1 MKDFKSIAYVAVGAC
16 SYGVLATIVKY
27 ANDLGIKT
35 SALTF
40 LQFFVGFLVLVLL
53 NRFKKNSGKSEKIKT
68 SSKIKLTIWGTAL
81 GLTTTL
87 YYLSIQYIPVSLG
100 IILLMQSIWISLIIE
115 IFITK
120 KKPSL
125 YKIISV
131 VIALTGTLL
140 STNIFN
146 QNVIIDF
153 RGLLLGFGAGISYSI
168 AIFAS
173 SSIESQV
180 SSSIR
185 SQYLVLGG
193 LILVVLFWNIDI
205 IKNINLSSLPWG
217 ILIAI
222 FGTILPPL
230 LFTKGIPKTGIALAN
245 IIASLEIP
253 VSILSAIIIL
263 NESVALIQ
271 WIGVLIILIAVLTI
285 NKKINSRVS

>member
-1 MKDFKSIAYVAVGAC
+1 MKDFKSILYVAIGAC
-16 SYGVLATIVKY
+16 SYGVLASIVKY

-40 LQFFVGFLVLVLL
+40 LQFFVGFLFLFLL
-53 NRFKKNSGKSEKIKT
+53 NLLKKNSETTEKIKT
-68 SSKIKLTIWGTAL
+68 SSKIKLIIWGTAL

-115 IFITK
+115 IFVTK
-120 KKPSL
+120 TKPSFM
-125 YKIISV
+125 KIISV
-131 VIALTGTLL
+131 IIALIGTFLA
-140 STNIFN
+140 TDIFN
-146 QNVIIDF
+146 QGVTLDF
-153 RGLLLGFGAGISYSI
+153 RGILLGFSAGVSYSI

-173 SSIESQV
+173 SNIESQIK
-180 SSSIR
+180 SSIR

-193 LILVVLFWNIDI
+193 LILITLFWNFNIIRDI
-205 IKNINLSSLPWG
+205 SIEALPWG
-217 ILIAI
+217 ILIAV

-263 NESVALIQ
+263 NESVNLIQ
-271 WIGVLIILIAVLTI
+271 WIGVAIILFAVVTI
-285 NKKINSRVS
+285 NKNLGI

>member
-1 MKDFKSIAYVAVGAC
+1 MKDFKSIVYVAVGAC

-40 LQFFVGFLVLVLL
+40 LQFFVGFVVLFLL
-53 NRFKKNSGKSEKIKT
+53 NRFKKNIGKSEKIKT
-68 SSKIKLTIWGTAL
+68 SSKIKLMIWGTAL

-140 STNIFN
+140 ATNIFN

-230 LFTKGIPKTGIALAN
+230 FFTKGIPKTGIALAN

-263 NESVALIQ
+263 NESVAIIQ
-271 WIGVLIILIAVLTI
+271 WIGVLIILIAVVTI
-285 NKKINSRVS
+285 NKKINSNAS

>member
-1 MKDFKSIAYVAVGAC
+1 MKDFKSILYVAIGAC

-40 LQFFVGFLVLVLL
+40 LQFFVGFLFLFLL
-53 NRFKKNSGKSEKIKT
+53 NLLKKNSETTEKIKT
-68 SSKIKLTIWGTAL
+68 SSKIKLIIWGIAL

-115 IFITK
+115 IFVTK
-120 KKPSL
+120 TKPSFL
-125 YKIISV
+125 KIISV
-131 VIALTGTLL
+131 IIALIGTFLATDL
-140 STNIFN
+140 FN
-146 QNVIIDF
+146 QAVTLDF
-153 RGLLLGFGAGISYSI
+153 RGILLGFSAGVSYSI

-173 SSIESQV
+173 SNIESQIK
-180 SSSIR
+180 SSVR

-193 LILVVLFWNIDI
+193 LILITLFWNFNIIRDI
-205 IKNINLSSLPWG
+205 SLEALPWG
-217 ILIAI
+217 ILIAV

-263 NESVALIQ
+263 NESINLIQ
-271 WIGVLIILIAVLTI
+271 WIGVAIILFAVVTI
-285 NKKINSRVS
+285 NKNLGI

>member
-1 MKDFKSIAYVAVGAC
+1 MKDFKSIVYVAVGAC

-68 SSKIKLTIWGTAL
+68 SSKIKLMVWGTAL

-120 KKPSL
+120 KKPSF

-140 STNIFN
+140 ATNIFN

-263 NESVALIQ
+263 NESVAIIQ
-271 WIGVLIILIAVLTI
+271 WIGVLIILIAVVTI
-285 NKKINSRVS
+285 NKKINSNAS

>member
-1 MKDFKSIAYVAVGAC
+1 MKDFKSIVYVAVGAC

-53 NRFKKNSGKSEKIKT
+53 NRFKNNSGKSEKIKT
-68 SSKIKLTIWGTAL
+68 SSKIKLMIWGTTL

-120 KKPSL
+120 KKPSF

-140 STNIFN
+140 ATNIFN

-263 NESVALIQ
+263 NESVVLIQ
-271 WIGVLIILIAVLTI
+271 WIGVLIILIAVVTI
-285 NKKINSRVS
+285 NKKINSSVS

>member
-1 MKDFKSIAYVAVGAC
+1 MKDFKSNVYVAVGAC

-53 NRFKKNSGKSEKIKT
+53 NHFKKNSGKSEKIKT
-68 SSKIKLTIWGTAL
+68 SSKIKLTIWGMAL

-120 KKPSL
+120 KKPSF

-140 STNIFN
+140 ATNIFN

-180 SSSIR
+180 SSSMR
-185 SQYLVLGG
+185 SQYLVFGG
-193 LILVVLFWNIDI
+193 LILVVSFWNIDI
-205 IKNINLSSLPWG
+205 IKNINLSSLPCG

-263 NESVALIQ
+263 NESVAIIQ
-271 WIGVLIILIAVLTI
+271 WIGVLIILIAVVTI
-285 NKKINSRVS
+285 NKKINSSVS

>member
-1 MKDFKSIAYVAVGAC
+1 MKDFKSILYVAIGAC

-40 LQFFVGFLVLVLL
+40 LQFFVGFLFLFLL
-53 NRFKKNSGKSEKIKT
+53 NLLKKNSETTEKIKT
-68 SSKIKLTIWGTAL
+68 SSKIKLIIWGTAL

-115 IFITK
+115 IFVTK
-120 KKPSL
+120 TKPSFL
-125 YKIISV
+125 KIISV
-131 VIALTGTLL
+131 IIALIGTFLATDL
-140 STNIFN
+140 FN
-146 QNVIIDF
+146 QGVILDF
-153 RGLLLGFGAGISYSI
+153 RGILSGFSAGVSYSI
-168 AIFAS
+168 AIFVS
-173 SSIESQV
+173 SNIESQIK
-180 SSSIR
+180 SSVR

-193 LILVVLFWNIDI
+193 LILITLFWNFNIIRDI
-205 IKNINLSSLPWG
+205 SIEALPWG
-217 ILIAI
+217 ILIAV

-230 LFTKGIPKTGIALAN
+230 LFTKAIPKTGIALAN

-263 NESVALIQ
+263 NESVNLIQ
-271 WIGVLIILIAVLTI
+271 WIGVAIILFAVFTI
-285 NKKINSRVS
+285 NKNLGI

>member
-1 MKDFKSIAYVAVGAC
+1 MKDFKSIVYVAVGAC

-68 SSKIKLTIWGTAL
+68 SSKIKLMIWGTAL

-120 KKPSL
+120 KKPSF

-140 STNIFN
+140 ATNIFN

-153 RGLLLGFGAGISYSI
+153 RGLLFGFGAGISYSI

-180 SSSIR
+180 SSSMR

-193 LILVVLFWNIDI
+193 LILVILFWNIDI

-263 NESVALIQ
+263 NESVAIIQ
-271 WIGVLIILIAVLTI
+271 WIGVLIILIAVVTI

>member
-1 MKDFKSIAYVAVGAC
+1 MKDFKSILYVAIGAC

-40 LQFFVGFLVLVLL
+40 LQFFVGFLFLFLL
-53 NRFKKNSGKSEKIKT
+53 NLLKKNSETTEKIKT
-68 SSKIKLTIWGTAL
+68 SSKIKLIIWGTAL

-87 YYLSIQYIPVSLG
+87 YYLLIQYIPVSLG

-115 IFITK
+115 IFVTK
-120 KKPSL
+120 TKPSFM
-125 YKIISV
+125 KIISV
-131 VIALTGTLL
+131 IIALIGTFLA
-140 STNIFN
+140 TDIFN
-146 QNVIIDF
+146 QGVTLDF
-153 RGLLLGFGAGISYSI
+153 RGILLGFSAGVSYSI

-173 SSIESQV
+173 SNIESQIK
-180 SSSIR
+180 SSVR

-193 LILVVLFWNIDI
+193 LILITLFWNFNIIRDI
-205 IKNINLSSLPWG
+205 SLEALPWG
-217 ILIAI
+217 ILIAV

-253 VSILSAIIIL
+253 VSLLSAIIIL
-263 NESVALIQ
+263 NESVNLIQ
-271 WIGVLIILIAVLTI
+271 WIGVAIILFAVVTI
-285 NKKINSRVS
+285 NKNLGI

>member
-1 MKDFKSIAYVAVGAC
+1 MKDFKSILYVAIGAC

-40 LQFFVGFLVLVLL
+40 LQFFVGFLFLFLL
-53 NRFKKNSGKSEKIKT
+53 NLLKKNSETTEKIKT
-68 SSKIKLTIWGTAL
+68 SSKIKLIIWGTAL

-115 IFITK
+115 IFVTK
-120 KKPSL
+120 TKPSFM
-125 YKIISV
+125 KIISV
-131 VIALTGTLL
+131 MIALIGTFLA
-140 STNIFN
+140 TDIFN
-146 QNVIIDF
+146 QAVTLDF
-153 RGLLLGFGAGISYSI
+153 RGILLGFSAGVSYSI
-168 AIFAS
+168 AIFVS
-173 SSIESQV
+173 SNIESQIK
-180 SSSIR
+180 SSVR

-193 LILVVLFWNIDI
+193 LILITLFWNFNIIRDI
-205 IKNINLSSLPWG
+205 SIEALPWG
-217 ILIAI
+217 ILIAV

-263 NESVALIQ
+263 NESVNLIQ
-271 WIGVLIILIAVLTI
+271 WIGVAIILFAVVTI
-285 NKKINSRVS
+285 NKNLGI

>member
-1 MKDFKSIAYVAVGAC
+1 MKDFKSILYVAVGAC
-16 SYGVLATIVKY
+16 SYGVLVTIVKY

-53 NRFKKNSGKSEKIKT
+53 NRFKKNTEKTEKIKN
-68 SSKIKLTIWGTAL
+68 SSKIKLIIWGTAL

-120 KKPSL
+120 KKPSF

-131 VIALTGTLL
+131 VIALAGTLL
-140 STNIFN
+140 ATNIFN

-153 RGLLLGFGAGISYSI
+153 RGILLGFGAGIFYSI

-173 SSIESQV
+173 SSIESKV
-180 SSSIR
+180 PSSIR
-185 SQYLVLGG
+185 SQYLVFGG
-193 LILVVLFWNIDI
+193 LILIVLFWNIDI
-205 IKNINLSSLPWG
+205 IKDLNINSLPWG

-222 FGTILPPL
+222 FGTILLPL
-230 LFTKGIPKTGIALAN
+230 LFTRGIPKTGIALAN

-263 NESVALIQ
+263 NESVVMIQ
-271 WIGVLIILIAVLTI
+271 WIGVLIILIAVITI
-285 NKKINSRVS
+285 NKKIKPSVS

>member
-1 MKDFKSIAYVAVGAC
+1 MKDFKSIVYVAVGAC

-40 LQFFVGFLVLVLL
+40 LQFFVGFLVLFLL

-68 SSKIKLTIWGTAL
+68 SSKIKLIIWGTAL

-120 KKPSL
+120 KKPSF

-140 STNIFN
+140 ATNIFN

-263 NESVALIQ
+263 NESVAIIQ
-271 WIGVLIILIAVLTI
+271 WIGVLIILIAVVTI

>member
-1 MKDFKSIAYVAVGAC
+1 MKDLKSIIYVAVGAC

-40 LQFFVGFLVLVLL
+40 LQFFVGFIFLVLL
-53 NRFKKNSGKSEKIKT
+53 NRLKKSPQNIEKIQT
-68 SSKIKLTIWGTAL
+68 SSKIKLMIWGTAL

-100 IILLMQSIWISLIIE
+100 IILLMQSIWISLILE

-120 KKPSL
+120 KKPSFL
-125 YKIISV
+125 KIFSV

-140 STNIFN
+140 ATNIFN
-146 QNVIIDF
+146 QNVEIDF

-173 SSIESQV
+173 SSIDSKIP
-180 SSSIR
+180 SSIR

-193 LILVVLFWNIDI
+193 LILITLFWNINIFKD
-205 IKNINLSSLPWG
+205 INLNSLPWG

-230 LFTKGIPKTGIALAN
+230 LFTKGIPKTGISLAN

-253 VSILSAIIIL
+253 VSILSAIFIL
-263 NESVALIQ
+263 NESVDLIQ
-271 WIGVLIILIAVLTI
+271 WIGVLIILISVLAI
-285 NKKINSRVS
+285 NFKRKPM

>member
-1 MKDFKSIAYVAVGAC
+1 MKDFKSILYVAIGAC

-40 LQFFVGFLVLVLL
+40 LQFFVGFLFLFLL
-53 NRFKKNSGKSEKIKT
+53 NLLKKNSDTTEKIKT
-68 SSKIKLTIWGTAL
+68 SSKIKLIIWGTAL

-115 IFITK
+115 IFVTK
-120 KKPSL
+120 TKPSFL
-125 YKIISV
+125 KIISV
-131 VIALTGTLL
+131 MIALIGTFLA
-140 STNIFN
+140 TDIFN
-146 QNVIIDF
+146 QGVILDF
-153 RGLLLGFGAGISYSI
+153 RGILLGFSAGVSYSI

-173 SSIESQV
+173 SNIESLIK
-180 SSSIR
+180 SSIR

-193 LILVVLFWNIDI
+193 LILITLFWKFNIIRDI
-205 IKNINLSSLPWG
+205 SIEALPWG
-217 ILIAI
+217 ILIAV

-263 NESVALIQ
+263 NESINLIQ
-271 WIGVLIILIAVLTI
+271 WIGVAIILFAVVTI
-285 NKKINSRVS
+285 NKNLGI

>member
-1 MKDFKSIAYVAVGAC
+1 MKDFKSIVYVAVGAC

-120 KKPSL
+120 KKPSF

-140 STNIFN
+140 ATNIFN

-180 SSSIR
+180 SSSMR
-185 SQYLVLGG
+185 SQYLVFGG
-193 LILVVLFWNIDI
+193 LILVVSFWNIDI
-205 IKNINLSSLPWG
+205 IKNINLSSLSWG

-263 NESVALIQ
+263 NESVAIIQ
-271 WIGVLIILIAVLTI
+271 WIGVLIILIAVVTI
-285 NKKINSRVS
+285 NKKINSSVS

>member
-1 MKDFKSIAYVAVGAC
+1 MKDFKSIVYVAVGAC

-68 SSKIKLTIWGTAL
+68 SSKIKLTMWGTAL

-120 KKPSL
+120 KKPSF

-131 VIALTGTLL
+131 IIALTGTLL
-140 STNIFN
+140 ATNIFN

-180 SSSIR
+180 SSSMR

-193 LILVVLFWNIDI
+193 LILVVLFWNIDV

-263 NESVALIQ
+263 NESVAIIQ
-271 WIGVLIILIAVLTI
+271 WIGVLIILIAVVTI

>member
-1 MKDFKSIAYVAVGAC
+1 MKDFKSIVYVAVGAC

-40 LQFFVGFLVLVLL
+40 LQFFVGFLVLFLL

-68 SSKIKLTIWGTAL
+68 SSKIKLTMWGTAL

-120 KKPSL
+120 KKPSF

-140 STNIFN
+140 ATNIFN

-180 SSSIR
+180 SSSMR

-193 LILVVLFWNIDI
+193 LILVILFWNIDI

-263 NESVALIQ
+263 NESVAIIQ
-271 WIGVLIILIAVLTI
+271 WIGVLIILIAVVTI

>member
-1 MKDFKSIAYVAVGAC
+1 MKDFKSILYVAIGAC

-40 LQFFVGFLVLVLL
+40 LQFFVGFLFLFLL
-53 NRFKKNSGKSEKIKT
+53 NLLKKNSETTEKIKT
-68 SSKIKLTIWGTAL
+68 SSKIKLIIWGTAL

-115 IFITK
+115 IFVTK
-120 KKPSL
+120 TKPSFM
-125 YKIISV
+125 KIISV
-131 VIALTGTLL
+131 IIALIGTFLA
-140 STNIFN
+140 TDIFN
-146 QNVIIDF
+146 QGVTLDF
-153 RGLLLGFGAGISYSI
+153 RGILLGFSAGVSYSI

-173 SSIESQV
+173 SNIESQIK
-180 SSSIR
+180 SSVR

-193 LILVVLFWNIDI
+193 LILITLFWNFNIIRDI
-205 IKNINLSSLPWG
+205 SIEALPWG
-217 ILIAI
+217 ILIAV

-230 LFTKGIPKTGIALAN
+230 LFTNGIPKTGIALAN

-263 NESVALIQ
+263 NESVNLIQ
-271 WIGVLIILIAVLTI
+271 WIGVAIILFAVVTI
-285 NKKINSRVS
+285 NKNLGI

>member
-1 MKDFKSIAYVAVGAC
+1 MKDFKSIVYVAVGAC

-140 STNIFN
+140 ATNIFN

-263 NESVALIQ
+263 NESVTLVQ
-271 WIGVLIILIAVLTI
+271 WIGVLIILIAVVTI